1 MSTKAGGRM
10 ASERGKASIVTVMA
24 IITVA
29 LGSGIKRK
37 DAVL

>member
-1 MSTKAGGRM
+1 M